1 MPPSVS
7 VEDVRHVATL
17 ARLGLTDAQAEA
29 LTRDLN
35 TILEHMAVLASV
47 KTDAVAE
54 AAGIGAAGMPLA
66 QDHGPSA
73 PLGEP
78 PESFAPSMR
87 DGFFLVPRLASH
99 EDPEPAA

>member
-1 MPPSVS
+1 MAVTLQ
-7 VEDVRHVATL
+7 DVRHVATL
-17 ARLGLTDAQAEA
+17 ARLGLSDAQAER

-47 KTDAVAE
+47 TTDAVAE
-54 AAGIGAAGMPLA
+54 AEGVGAAGMPLA
-66 QDHGPSA
+66 KDHGPPA
-73 PLGEP
+73 ALAEP
-78 PESFAPSMR
+78 PERLAPSMR